1 MSSSRFAPVHVIMCT
16 LSCRII
22 SASEMPN
29 SAVLI
34 APASV
39 TIILPPWSRWRMYA
53 SAASINAAALK
64 WR

>member
-1 MSSSRFAPVHVIMCT
+1 MSSSRFAPVHVMACT

-22 SASEMPN
+22 SASESPS

-39 TIILPPWSRWRMYA
+39 TIILPPLVEVRDVAVGRVDQG
-53 SAASINAAALK
+53 AALK
-64 WR
+64 CR